1 LVIVEVTAWQRLYRT
16 REVVGMMMFGH
27 GGHSAVWQVGFMAI
41 VMIVVLGLLVW
52 AAYALIGSA
61 NRASNHERHEDHPRR
76 TLYQRLAA
84 GEIDGDEYRRRCDV
98 MADENRTTV
107 ESRRRSSASS
117 LQSSEGD

>member
-1 LVIVEVTAWQRLYRT
+1 
-16 REVVGMMMFGH
+16 MMMFGH
-27 GGHSAVWQVGFMAI
+27 GGHWAIWQVGFMAI

-61 NRASNHERHEDHPRR
+61 NRGSNHEGHDDHPRP

-98 MADENRTTV
+98 MADENRTSV
-107 ESRRRSSASS
+107 EGRRQSSARS
-117 LQSSEGD
+117 LRSPEGD